1 MARCSTIKPD
11 GTRCGGQAMRESE
24 WCFSHHPEHAEGR
37 RQRASKGGKR
47 AGRGRPLLEVHD
59 IAAQLQA
66 LVDKVLAG
74 ELARADAAVIGQLLN
89 YKRAVIATALTV
101 RQQEEMEARLAGV
114 EAILEQRKRKAG
126 A

>member
-1 MARCSTIKPD
+1 MARCSTIKPE

-74 ELARADAAVIGQLLN
+74 DLARADAAVIGQLLN

-101 RQQEEMEARLAGV
+101 RQQEEMEARLEEL
-114 EAILEQRKRKAG
+114 EAILEQRKAG

>member
-1 MARCSTIKPD
+1 
-11 GTRCGGQAMRESE
+11 MRESE

-74 ELARADAAVIGQLLN
+74 DLARADAAVIGQLLN

-101 RQQEEMEARLAGV
+101 RQQEEMEARLEEL
-114 EAILEQRKRKAG
+114 EAILEQRKAG

>member
-1 MARCSTIKPD
+1 MARCSTIKPN

-37 RQRASKGGKR
+37 RQRASKGGNR

-74 ELARADAAVIGQLLN
+74 DLARADAAVIGQLLN

-101 RQQEEMEARLAGV
+101 RQQEEMEARLEEL
-114 EAILEQRKRKAG
+114 EAILEQRKAG